1 MTQSVDRGYFLL
13 ADLSGFTA
21 FLADSELDHAQGILE
36 QVLETVVASLTPTL
50 TLNEI
55 EGDAV
60 FVYGP
65 ASRVSRGE
73 LIAELV
79 EVTYA
84 AFRDQQRTMLRNAT
98 CPCRACQSI
107 GELDLKF
114 VTHFGDFAFGE
125 VAGKRK
131 PIGSSVNVAHRLLK
145 NRIAESTG
153 WRGYVLFSEAA
164 LNEMQLSPEG
174 FRASEEEYEHLGMV
188 RTYSGDLHRR
198 YEEIVEQRR
207 VALAAD
213 ETHAEVVHDFD
224 MPPAIV
230 WDWLNDT
237 DKRTSWMERSN
248 WRPVSRANGRTGPR
262 AKNHCATSK
271 VIEEILDWRPF
282 DYYTVRFVGA
292 PLKLLSTISL
302 EPLEPGTRVRWKMGI
317 ENRLPRAIRKW
328 IGKAILTRQ
337 MRLPQ
342 GFDSM
347 SQLMQHAHS
356 Q

>member
-1 MTQSVDRGYFLL
+1 MTQKVDRGYFLL

-36 QVLETVVASLTPTL
+36 QVLGTVVANLTPPM

-60 FVYGP
+60 FVYEL
-65 ASRVSRGE
+65 ASRISRGE

-84 AFRDQQRTMLRNAT
+84 AFRDLQKTMLRNAT
-98 CPCRACQSI
+98 CPCRACESI

-114 VTHFGDFAFGE
+114 ITHFGEFAFQE
-125 VAGKRK
+125 VAGKSK
-131 PIGSSVNVAHRLLK
+131 PMGSSVNVAHRLLK

-164 LNEMQLSPEG
+164 LDQMQLSPDG
-174 FRASEEEYEHLGMV
+174 LHASEEVYEHLGRL
-188 RTYSGDLHRR
+188 RTYSSDLHRS
-198 YEEIVEQRR
+198 YEEMVERRR
-207 VALAAD
+207 VALTTD
-213 ETHAEVVHDFD
+213 EAHAEVVHDFD

-230 WDWLNDT
+230 WDWLNDPP
-237 DKRTSWMERSN
+237 KRTSWMQRSN
-248 WRPVSRANGRTGPR
+248 WLPLTRANGRTGPR
-262 AKNHCATSK
+262 TKNHCTSYK

-282 DYYTVRFVGA
+282 DYYTVRFVGG
-292 PLKLLSTISL
+292 PLRVLATISL
-302 EPLEPGTRVRWKMGI
+302 EPLLPGTRVRWKTKN
-317 ENRLPRAIRKW
+317 ENRLPRW
-328 IGKAILTRQ
+328 IGKMMGRAILTRR

-342 GFDSM
+342 GFESM
-347 SQLMQHAHS
+347 SQMMKLAHS
-356 Q
+356 